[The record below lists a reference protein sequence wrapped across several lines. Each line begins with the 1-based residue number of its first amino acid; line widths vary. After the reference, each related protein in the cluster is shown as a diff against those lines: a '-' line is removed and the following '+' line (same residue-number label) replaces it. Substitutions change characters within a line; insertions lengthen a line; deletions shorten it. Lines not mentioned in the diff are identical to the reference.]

1 MQRATVKTRKSPSQI
16 ILMFC
21 YELHFST
28 QRTSNRVQWPK
39 DVVCVVSDSL
49 AGHCRLIECFSGAVA
64 PRNGSA
70 ATMRRGDEL

>member
-1 MQRATVKTRKSPSQI
+1 MQRATVKKRKSPSQI
-16 ILMFC
+16 TLM
-21 YELHFST
+21 

-39 DVVCVVSDSL
+39 DVVCVVSDAL